1 MQNIPGEAL
10 ILVSIMPEVRDLEIA
25 RLLGWYRIPLK
36 SAPKVI
42 DVDYLAFYQT
52 GAFGEE
58 HRWKIENIC
67 PVRGHELVT
76 RAELFH
82 DEPDHKRANEEY
94 FKISIGPLEKLEQ
107 PITTDN
113 WKRITFLYT
122 LGDLF
127 IKANTISDL
136 VVHSEQRQILWQSL
150 RERLS
155 TEQGENSEASEDF
168 LDQGILLQALQQWL
182 ELPEKQGNRIYKS
195 NSTWTGGKNE
205 NSN

>member
-1 MQNIPGEAL
+1 VQQIPGEAL
-10 ILVSIMPEVRDLEIA
+10 ILVSILPEQRDLEIA

-36 SAPKVI
+36 SAPKVV

-58 HRWKIENIC
+58 HRWKIENFC

-82 DEPDHKRANEEY
+82 DEQNHKRAHEEY
-94 FKISIGPLEKLEQ
+94 FKISLGPMQTLMN
-107 PITTDN
+107 PITTEN

-127 IKANTISDL
+127 SKAKTINEL
-136 VVHSEQRQILWQSL
+136 VVHSERRQILWQSL
-150 RERLS
+150 RDRI
-155 TEQGENSEASEDF
+155 NSESTSDINSIEDE
-168 LDQGILLQALQQWL
+168 LDQDLLFQILQQYM
-182 ELPEKQGNRIYKS
+182 ELPGKPGNKIYKS
-195 NSTWTGGKNE
+195 SL
-205 NSN
+205 

>member
-1 MQNIPGEAL
+1 LQQIPGEAL
-10 ILVSIMPEVRDLEIA
+10 ILVSILPEQRDLEIA

-82 DEPDHKRANEEY
+82 EEPNHKRANEEY
-94 FKISIGPLEKLEQ
+94 FKISLGPMETLAN
-107 PITTDN
+107 PITTEN

-127 IKANTISDL
+127 SKAKTVNEL
-136 VVHSEQRQILWQSL
+136 VVHSERRQILWQSL
-150 RERLS
+150 RERL
-155 TEQGENSEASEDF
+155 NSESTNDKNMLEDEM
-168 LDQGILLQALQQWL
+168 DQDLLFQMLKQFM
-182 ELPEKQGNRIYKS
+182 ELPAKPGNKIYKS
-195 NSTWTGGKNE
+195 GQ
-205 NSN
+205 

>member
-1 MQNIPGEAL
+1 VQQIPGEAL
-10 ILVSIMPEVRDLEIA
+10 ILVSILPEQRDLEIA

-36 SAPKVI
+36 SAPKVV

-58 HRWKIENIC
+58 HRWKIENFC

-82 DEPDHKRANEEY
+82 EEPNHKRANEEY
-94 FKISIGPLEKLEQ
+94 FKISLGPMETLAK
-107 PITTDN
+107 PITTGN

-127 IKANTISDL
+127 SKAKTVNEL
-136 VVHSEQRQILWQSL
+136 VVHSERRQILWQSL
-150 RERLS
+150 RERINLDPTS
-155 TEQGENSEASEDF
+155 DNNLPEDE
-168 LDQGILLQALQQWL
+168 LDQDLLFQILQQYMD
-182 ELPEKQGNRIYKS
+182 LPGRPGNQIYKS
-195 NSTWTGGKNE
+195 GQ
-205 NSN
+205 